1 MFKLSIKTTQN
12 IPLFFTPASIGE
24 RMLAFLIDVAIQSGY
39 IILLIY
45 IINLFDLN
53 VLFMEMDMWS
63 IGAIIIII
71 TAPAN
76 LYPLVCESLMSGQT
90 LGKKVMKIRVIKIDG
105 YQASFYDYAIRWVFG
120 IFEIYAFA
128 IVGLFSMMVSKHTQ
142 RLGDLVAGVAVIS
155 LKNKTNISHTIL
167 TEIETNYQPYFLRS
181 QIFAFSDNDVQIIKK
196 YFDQARFKQKWD
208 TIGKLCEKIEQVSH
222 RKNTE
227 LTPVIFVEK
236 FLKDYNYYTQE

>member
-1 MFKLSIKTTQN
+1 
-12 IPLFFTPASIGE
+12 
-24 RMLAFLIDVAIQSGY
+24 
-39 IILLIY
+39 
-45 IINLFDLN
+45 
-53 VLFMEMDMWS
+53 MDPWS
-63 IGAIIIII
+63 IAAIIIII
-71 TAPAN
+71 TAPSS
-76 LYPLVCESLMSGQT
+76 LYPLVCESLMAGQT
-90 LGKKVMKIRVIKIDG
+90 LGKKVMQIRVIKIDG

-120 IFEIYAFA
+120 IFEVYAFA
-128 IVGLFSMMVSKHTQ
+128 IIGILSMIVSKHTQ

-196 YFDQARFKQKWD
+196 YFDQARLKQKWD
-208 TIGKLCEKIEQVSH
+208 TIGKLCQKIEEVSS

-227 LTPVIFVEK
+227 FTPIVFVEK